1 MKFNA
6 KFNYPSSVRALYNGM
21 RLYDV
26 NNEKLPSVT
35 TILNETQ
42 DGLQFINNN
51 ENKIKKYFKCGNW
64 SYFRSNSNIDKRE
77 LGTLIKN
84 IYKSQKFTIHSKS
97 VNITVNNKSIG
108 TKQLFFYK
116 DGDVIHFSD

>member
-1 MKFNA
+1 MYVFQFLFFIGN
-6 KFNYPSSVRALYNGM
+6 
-21 RLYDV
+21 
-26 NNEKLPSVT
+26 KLK
-35 TILNETQ
+35 IYQ
-42 DGLQFINNN
+42 DKN
-51 ENKIKKYFKCGNW
+51 
-64 SYFRSNSNIDKRE
+64 KRE

-97 VNITVNNKSIG
+97 VNITVNNKSIE

>member
-1 MKFNA
+1 MIIFVISFFIGILLMMKIN
-6 KFNYPSSVRALYNGM
+6 
-21 RLYDV
+21 
-26 NNEKLPSVT
+26 
-35 TILNETQ
+35 Q
-42 DGLQFINNN
+42 DKN
-51 ENKIKKYFKCGNW
+51 
-64 SYFRSNSNIDKRE
+64 KRE

-84 IYKSQKFTIHSKS
+84 IYKSHKFTIHSKS

>member
-1 MKFNA
+1 
-6 KFNYPSSVRALYNGM
+6 LYVFQFLFFIGN
-21 RLYDV
+21 
-26 NNEKLPSVT
+26 KLK
-35 TILNETQ
+35 IYQ
-42 DGLQFINNN
+42 DKN
-51 ENKIKKYFKCGNW
+51 
-64 SYFRSNSNIDKRE
+64 KRE

-116 DGDVIHFSD
+116 DSDVIHFSD

>member
-1 MKFNA
+1 
-6 KFNYPSSVRALYNGM
+6 LYVFQFLFFIGN
-21 RLYDV
+21 
-26 NNEKLPSVT
+26 KLK
-35 TILNETQ
+35 
-42 DGLQFINNN
+42 INPDKN
-51 ENKIKKYFKCGNW
+51 
-64 SYFRSNSNIDKRE
+64 KRE

-116 DGDVIHFSD
+116 NGDVIHFSG

>member
-1 MKFNA
+1 
-6 KFNYPSSVRALYNGM
+6 LYVFQFLFFTENQLM
-21 RLYDV
+21 QI
-26 NNEKLPSVT
+26 N
-35 TILNETQ
+35 Q
-42 DGLQFINNN
+42 DKN
-51 ENKIKKYFKCGNW
+51 
-64 SYFRSNSNIDKRE
+64 KRE

-97 VNITVNNKSIG
+97 VNITLNNKSIG